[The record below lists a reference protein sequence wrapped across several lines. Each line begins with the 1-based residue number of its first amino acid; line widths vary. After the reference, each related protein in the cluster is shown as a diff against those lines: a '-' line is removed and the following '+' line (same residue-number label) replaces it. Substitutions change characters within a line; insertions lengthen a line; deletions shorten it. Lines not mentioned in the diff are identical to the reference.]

1 MITNQLSFI
10 FTPLWPTCG
19 RRRRRLPEAQP
30 QVCCGLHLTKLAHG
44 LWSRLSCYHIL
55 SDPHWLSWM
64 FYIKKKKNESSC
76 FNPVDFCTF
85 VQICFGVVCLFCCF
99 LLLLLYS
106 YDQFWND
113 AVSGLPVFQPFFFSP
128 VWFFSPQKWIFIQQ
142 PEHQADFVE
151 ACCWTAGHICVASN
165 RQSETLR
172 LLKILN
178 KLQMSVWFDTSE
190 VWIFNFSCY
199 VIQLFGGHAA
209 LFWLMV
215 GVQAFDYSFD

>member
-85 VQICFGVVCLFCCF
+85 VQICFGVVCCF

-128 VWFFSPQKWIFIQQ
+128 VWFFSPQKNESSYSSQNIRRILWSLLLNSWTHLCGIK
-142 PEHQADFVE
+142 PSVKRRFVY
-151 ACCWTAGHICVASN
+151 W
-165 RQSETLR
+165 
-172 LLKILN
+172 K
-178 KLQMSVWFDTSE
+178 
-190 VWIFNFSCY
+190 Y
-199 VIQLFGGHAA
+199 
-209 LFWLMV
+209 
-215 GVQAFDYSFD
+215 